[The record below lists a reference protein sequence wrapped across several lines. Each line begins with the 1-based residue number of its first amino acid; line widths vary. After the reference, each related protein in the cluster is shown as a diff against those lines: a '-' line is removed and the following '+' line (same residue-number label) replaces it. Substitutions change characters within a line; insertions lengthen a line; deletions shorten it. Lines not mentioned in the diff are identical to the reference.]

1 MTYAIL
7 TFGCRVNQAD
17 SFGFERDLRSRGAS
31 AGSVE
36 QADLVVVNTCSVTA
50 TADQGARQAIRRIA
64 RVNPT
69 ARIVVTGCYATRR
82 PADLENLPGVVRIV
96 GNDDK
101 ERLVAAVGLEL
112 GVPTD
117 GGDADGGCGQALGPG
132 VQGRTVYP
140 LKVQTGCNEP
150 CSYCVIPS
158 TRGRSRSR
166 PLPEIIAEA
175 DRAAGSGFR
184 ELMLTGVHLGSYGRD
199 LRPAGSLAGLL
210 RALDRRGADVRF
222 RLSSIE
228 PMDCTSDVIDVIAA
242 SGRFASHVHL
252 PVQHASDRMLRA
264 MRRPYTAGFFRRLID
279 TVHARLPDASIGTD
293 LLVGFP
299 GEAECDFQWSVTLLE
314 QSPLAYVHVFP
325 YSDRPGTA
333 AASMGPKVHGET
345 VRARADALRDRGRA
359 LARRFE
365 ASQVGRLRRGLT
377 LEDG

>member
-314 QSPLAYVHVFP
+314 
-325 YSDRPGTA
+325 
-333 AASMGPKVHGET
+333 
-345 VRARADALRDRGRA
+345 
-359 LARRFE
+359 
-365 ASQVGRLRRGLT
+365 
-377 LEDG
+377 